1 MQTTRLSFENL
12 HEHGEL
18 FVSFLRARRR
28 SFIEKNNWELPEVDG
43 MEYDQYDSPAS
54 RWVVV
59 HDDGDVLAGIRLTPT
74 TARCGIYSYM
84 IRDAQLGLVDSIPN
98 NLLNFEA
105 PVDPAIWES
114 SRVFVMDAVPGKR
127 RTKVQAAM
135 MRGMI
140 DAALEAEAK
149 IVLGLVP
156 AIWSRWIA
164 RLGLQA
170 EPAGPVLSLDGWKTQ
185 VAMMTLSE
193 HTRQAANG
201 PNICAPDVPVKPEPR
216 WTGLPPA
223 QLRA

>member
-28 SFIEKNNWELPEVDG
+28 SFIEKNNWALPEADG

-59 HDDGDVLAGIRLTPT
+59 HDDGEVLAGIRLTPT

-84 IRDAQLGLVDSIPN
+84 IRDAQLGLVDTIPD
-98 NLLNFEA
+98 NLLDFEA
-105 PVDPAIWES
+105 PVDPSIWES
-114 SRVFVMDAVPGKR
+114 SRVFVLDAVPAKR
-127 RTKVQAAM
+127 RTRVQAAM

-140 DAALEAEAK
+140 DAALEAEAR

-156 AIWSRWIA
+156 AIWARWIA
-164 RLGLQA
+164 RLDLKA

-185 VAMMTLSE
+185 VAMMTLSD
-193 HTRQAANG
+193 HVRQAAN
-201 PNICAPDVPVKPEPR
+201 VPELSPAETRINSKPYWTEPMH
-216 WTGLPPA
+216 A
-223 QLRA
+223 QARA